1 MEEKVN
7 ISIHDAFVKAIAETN
22 AADAERQERI
32 KKQAHDALLFRQRK
46 AEEERKERER
56 IANRTPEEK
65 EADHKAM
72 VERLR
77 GIIYGTEDKN
87 ELSH

>member
-1 MEEKVN
+1 MEEKAN
-7 ISIHDAFVKAIAETN
+7 ISIHDAFVKAIADTN

-32 KKQAHDALLFRQRK
+32 RKQAHDALIFRQRK
-46 AEEERKERER
+46 AEGERKECER

-77 GIIYGTEDKN
+77 AIIYGTEENKK
-87 ELSH
+87 E

>member
-1 MEEKVN
+1 MEEKINV
-7 ISIHDAFVKAIAETN
+7 SIHDAFMKAIADTN

-32 KKQAHDALLFRQRK
+32 KKQAHDALIFRQRK
-46 AEEERKERER
+46 AEEERRERER

-77 GIIYGTEDKN
+77 GIIYGTEENKK
-87 ELSH
+87 E